1 MWNRF
6 SGLKKSTQIV
16 ILAAAA
22 VSLSTIALTGGYY
35 ATRTD
40 TIDNV
45 DLYPEKLPVQA
56 QLHDGETLRNVEFYE
71 DAITPKRA
79 VAYNNDGTQTEFH
92 YRENGTLETAQ
103 TVRLSEGGART
114 ILRSAVLADDGVTY
128 KHDVEYF
135 DDGVRI
141 RKELILADNET
152 QNRKYF
158 FENGNVFEDQ
168 VIKLDRK
175 GWKLA
180 TESEYRADKS
190 LASTYVATEND
201 GWDRKYFD
209 ETGVLTM
216 SKSVHTWA
224 SFYTEVTYANG
235 VVPIRTVEQKGS
247 STTVTLRRVDG
258 TKSEVRVWYGPLV
271 KAMMVVTYFDEQ
283 ERKTFYQSYMSD
295 DDGKPVLSSITI
307 YDRNGDDART
317 VYYESD
323 GEINETLYTFGDKSK
338 WMRRLYRDD
347 KTLKQEIDM
356 EMGKGQVG
364 TREFEAEDN
373 IKFEIPEQY
382 VVLQP
387 YTTPEQVIEYHPDYN
402 GH

>member
-16 ILAAAA
+16 ILAVAA
-22 VSLSTIALTGGYY
+22 VSLSAIALTGGFY
-35 ATRTD
+35 ATRTA
-40 TIDNV
+40 TIETI
-45 DLYPEKLPVQA
+45 DLYPEKLAVQA
-56 QLHDGETLRNVEFYE
+56 QLHDGETLRNVEFYD

-79 VAYNNDGTQTEFH
+79 VAYNNDGTQTEFR
-92 YRENGTLETAQ
+92 YREDGTLETAQ
-103 TVRLSEGGART
+103 TVRLSENGART
-114 ILRSAVLADDGVTY
+114 IMRSAVFAEDGVTY
-128 KHDVEYF
+128 KHDIEYF
-135 DDGVRI
+135 DNGVTV
-141 RKELILADNET
+141 RKELILTDDAT
-152 QNRKYF
+152 QIRKYF
-158 FENGNVFEDQ
+158 FENGNVYEDQ
-168 VIKLDRK
+168 VIKLDKK

-180 TESEYRADKS
+180 TESEYRADRS

-209 ETGVLTM
+209 ENGVLTM

-224 SFYTEVTYANG
+224 SFYTEITYANG
-235 VVPIRTVEQKGS
+235 VVPIRTVEQRGS
-247 STTVTLRRVDG
+247 STTLTLRRVDG

-295 DDGKPVLSSITI
+295 DDGKPVLSSVSI
-307 YDRNGDDART
+307 YDKNGDDART
-317 VYYESD
+317 VYFEND
-323 GEINETLYTFGDKSK
+323 GEINETLYAYGDKSK

-356 EMGKGQVG
+356 ERGKGQVG
-364 TREFEAEDN
+364 TREFAAEDG
-373 IKFEIPEQY
+373 IKFEIPERY
-382 VVLQP
+382 LVLQP
-387 YTTPEQVIEYHPDYN
+387 YTTPEQVIEYHPDYS